1 MQTSLFEI
9 DDFRSKLFSEE
20 LSSFDRPI
28 PQAILNLE
36 HKTRSNIFAW
46 RGQFSPQLIEHLL
59 LTYCPRNATILDPF
73 VGSGTVL
80 YEAGCLN
87 LQAYGCELNPSAWML
102 SKIYEFLS
110 IDRAIRQ
117 TTIDNVKDKLD
128 KYLFSSAIDISDF
141 SQTIQTMYVSM
152 DECETIV
159 ANALIILLDLGTH
172 PLTLDRIRNQFTYLC
187 QIVDRLPYSNR
198 PIISLLGDSRQLPIA
213 ADSIDFIITS
223 PPYINVFNYHQNYRR
238 SAEMLGWDILDI
250 ARSEIGSNRANRGN
264 RFLTVIQYCLD
275 MARILEELY
284 RVSNDNAR
292 IIVVVGCEANVLGVP
307 FYNSKII
314 TQIATRLG
322 AFKLV
327 LTQQRQF
334 KNKFGKKI
342 GEDLLHLVKDRSIM
356 SRSCFDEIARTVAE
370 EVLAESL
377 KVVPEVNKQTLAQA
391 IDKIPNVNTTP
402 VYHTKPTQ

>member
-1 MQTSLFEI
+1 
-9 DDFRSKLFSEE
+9 
-20 LSSFDRPI
+20 
-28 PQAILNLE
+28 
-36 HKTRSNIFAW
+36 
-46 RGQFSPQLIEHLL
+46 
-59 LTYCPRNATILDPF
+59 
-73 VGSGTVL
+73 
-80 YEAGCLN
+80 
-87 LQAYGCELNPSAWML
+87 
-102 SKIYEFLS
+102 
-110 IDRAIRQ
+110 
-117 TTIDNVKDKLD
+117 
-128 KYLFSSAIDISDF
+128 
-141 SQTIQTMYVSM
+141 
-152 DECETIV
+152 
-159 ANALIILLDLGTH
+159 
-172 PLTLDRIRNQFTYLC
+172 
-187 QIVDRLPYSNR
+187 
-198 PIISLLGDSRQLPIA
+198 
-213 ADSIDFIITS
+213 
-223 PPYINVFNYHQNYRR
+223 
-238 SAEMLGWDILDI
+238 
-250 ARSEIGSNRANRGN
+250 
-264 RFLTVIQYCLD
+264 
-275 MARILEELY
+275 
-284 RVSNDNAR
+284 VSNDNAR